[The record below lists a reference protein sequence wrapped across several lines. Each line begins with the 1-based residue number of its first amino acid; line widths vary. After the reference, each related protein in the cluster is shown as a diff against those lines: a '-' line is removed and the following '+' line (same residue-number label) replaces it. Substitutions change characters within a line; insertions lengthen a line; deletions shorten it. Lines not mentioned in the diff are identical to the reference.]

1 VKSLGDGLLA
11 RLDFVDIDV
20 GDPVDWIEDRL
31 GAVTWSRQ
39 QDIARSVRK
48 QPRVAVQAS
57 HSVGK
62 SWLAARIAAWWIDS
76 HPIGDAFV
84 LSTAPSQAQVDAILW
99 RELRRAHAAA
109 DLPGRL
115 TAGAHPRWLIGDE
128 LVALGRKSADMANA
142 DEAAASLQGIH
153 ARYLLLLIDE
163 AAGVPPWVWDAF
175 DSMATN
181 EHARIL
187 AIGNPT
193 DPESRFAQVCA
204 PGSGW
209 HVEEVSAFDTPAF
222 TGEEVPADLA
232 EQLVSAAWVE
242 RMRKQWGEGSARWTA
257 RVLGQ
262 FPDEADDTLI
272 SRRLIKAAQERSLP
286 LDTPGSPGA
295 FGCDIARAGGD
306 ETVAY
311 LNRGGVVRLVHRSQ
325 GHELMRTTGAIMNLL
340 RDAAAPGWPAIVDAI
355 GIGAGVHDRLRE
367 QGARVFGFVSSHKA
381 RRADRFVNRR
391 AEVFWDLREAMREGL
406 IDLDPADEELASQ
419 LGAIRFHED
428 SRGRIQIER
437 KAQMKARG
445 VSSPDRA
452 DALAMTFATG
462 AWRPA
467 RVLSDEERRR
477 IELDEA
483 VARAERVQR
492 ARAWWP
498 EAPAD
503 WEGGP
508 VMAGILDLP
517 W

>member
-1 VKSLGDGLLA
+1 VTTLGDGLLA
-11 RLDFVDIDV
+11 RLDFVAVDA

-39 QDIARSVRK
+39 QDIARAVREHG
-48 QPRVAVQAS
+48 RVAVQAS

-62 SWLAARIAAWWIDS
+62 SWLAARIAAWWIDR
-76 HPIGDAFV
+76 HPIGEAFV
-84 LSTAPSQAQVDAILW
+84 FSTAPSQAQVDAILW
-99 RELRRAHAAA
+99 RELRKAHAAA
-109 DLPGRL
+109 GLPGRL
-115 TAGAHPRWLIGDE
+115 TGGAQPRWLIGDE

-142 DEAAASLQGIH
+142 EEAAASLQGVH
-153 ARYLLLLIDE
+153 ARYMLLLIDE

-222 TGEEVPADLA
+222 TGEEVPTEVA
-232 EQLVSAAWVE
+232 EQLVSPAWVE

-272 SRRLIKAAQERSLP
+272 SRQWVKAAQTRQLP
-286 LDTPGSPGA
+286 SDMPGAPGA
-295 FGCDIARAGGD
+295 FGCDIARAGSD
-306 ETVAY
+306 ETVIY
-311 LNRGGVVRLVHRSQ
+311 LNRGGVARLAHRSQ

-340 RDAAAPGWPAIVDAI
+340 RDAFPAWPAIVDSI
-355 GIGAGVHDRLRE
+355 GIGAGVYDRLRE
-367 QGARVFGFVSSHKA
+367 QGANAIGFVASERA
-381 RRADRFVNRR
+381 RRPDRFVNRR
-391 AEVFWDLREAMREGL
+391 AEVFWGLREAMREGL

-419 LGAIRFHED
+419 LQAIRFHED
-428 SRGRIQIER
+428 SRGRIAIER
-437 KAQMKARG
+437 KADMKRRG

-452 DALAMTFATG
+452 DALAMTFASE
-462 AWRPA
+462 AWRPSA
-467 RVLSDEERRR
+467 VLSDEERQAQVLSEYDRAMAVERMRR
-477 IELDEA
+477 RYDLPKSWD
-483 VARAERVQR
+483 
-492 ARAWWP
+492 
-498 EAPAD
+498 
-503 WEGGP
+503 GGP
-508 VMAGILDLP
+508 IMAGILDMKT
-517 W
+517 